1 MARMIVRLRG
11 PLVSATLGPCAGL
24 WARRHRL
31 RCTGGRMGKRTPCA
45 ANEGEMCC
53 GPTIYSVAIALP
65 HQPFFKPCCSLG
77 GGFSHTHT
85 TGHHVCC
92 PVRVVLQ
99 PTRGRVVG
107 DCEWT
112 GIVKWRPPVKQA
124 SGSEGAISVCS
135 RGVNPEAA
143 CLRSGRRGLA
153 TAICKG
159 MGNVD

>member
-53 GPTIYSVAIALP
+53 GPVVIALP
-65 HQPFFKPCCSLG
+65 HQLFFKPCCSLG

-107 DCEWT
+107 DCEATCKASIWLR
-112 GIVKWRPPVKQA
+112 GCHLSVFEGCKSRSCVPPQWKERA
-124 SGSEGAISVCS
+124 RHS
-135 RGVNPEAA
+135 N
-143 CLRSGRRGLA
+143 L
-153 TAICKG
+153 
-159 MGNVD
+159 